1 MRFNWPKTW
10 LVSATAVPVVALAI
24 LVPLP
29 VRAAT
34 PELSFS
40 PTLLRFGY
48 VVVGRTQTLLVVATN
63 RGQSKVT
70 ISSVTTNHTEVK
82 ASHATLPR
90 VLAAGEGLAVTVT
103 FTPTAKGR
111 IGGALTLVSNAT
123 DRILTV
129 PFEGTGVA
137 REGVTVSPRSV
148 VFGDVVMGA
157 SSKLPV
163 VLTNTNPSR
172 VTLSSL
178 QTQGEGFS
186 VSGATFPLTLAAG
199 QELKLD
205 ITFKPQA
212 VGPTGGGSFVAGPQ
226 LEIPFTGFGVSK
238 PHLRIIP
245 ATLNFGSVAVGTKET
260 RTLELSAGGGSVT
273 ISSISS
279 SNLQFSVLD
288 VPLPLTVS
296 AGKEVS
302 LNVAFT
308 PKDSGEPSATLSFV
322 SNAADSPARSA
333 LTGTG
338 TLPFVSLSW
347 VASMS
352 PEVAGYNI
360 YRKTSLSGSY
370 ARINSKLNPDTSYP
384 DATVI
389 HGTTYYY
396 ATTAV
401 NSKGKES
408 GYSNRVEVV
417 VP

>member
-10 LVSATAVPVVALAI
+10 LVSATAVPVIALAI

-82 ASHATLPR
+82 ASHAALPR
-90 VLAAGEGLAVTVT
+90 VLAAGESLAVTVT

-157 SSKLPV
+157 TSKLPV

-199 QELKLD
+199 QKLKLD

-212 VGPTGGGSFVAGPQ
+212 VGPTGG
-226 LEIPFTGFGVSK
+226 
-238 PHLRIIP
+238 
-245 ATLNFGSVAVGTKET
+245 
-260 RTLELSAGGGSVT
+260 
-273 ISSISS
+273 
-279 SNLQFSVLD
+279 VL
-288 VPLPLTVS
+288 L
-296 AGKEVS
+296 
-302 LNVAFT
+302 
-308 PKDSGEPSATLSFV
+308 
-322 SNAADSPARSA
+322 
-333 LTGTG
+333 
-338 TLPFVSLSW
+338 
-347 VASMS
+347 
-352 PEVAGYNI
+352 
-360 YRKTSLSGSY
+360 
-370 ARINSKLNPDTSYP
+370 
-384 DATVI
+384 
-389 HGTTYYY
+389 
-396 ATTAV
+396 
-401 NSKGKES
+401 
-408 GYSNRVEVV
+408 
-417 VP
+417 